1 MVGGI
6 MQIAYHPQ
14 VEKAL
19 ERMRAMGLK
28 VEILPEGENRA
39 FIFIG
44 LDSIIKLIDRQIKY
58 PNRKTYFE
66 DGFIII
72 EVWRGQ
78 L

>member
-1 MVGGI
+1 

-19 ERMRAMGLK
+19 ARMRAMGLK
-28 VEILPEGENRA
+28 VEVLPEGNDRA

-66 DGFIII
+66 DRFIII
-72 EVWRGQ
+72 EVWRDYP
-78 L
+78 

>member
-1 MVGGI
+1 MVGGM

-19 ERMRAMGLK
+19 ARMRAMGLK
-28 VEILPEGENRA
+28 VEVLPEGNDRA

-44 LDSIIKLIDRQIKY
+44 LDSVIKLIDRQIKY

-72 EVWRGQ
+72 EVWRD
-78 L
+78 

>member
-1 MVGGI
+1 

>member
-1 MVGGI
+1 

-19 ERMRAMGLK
+19 ARMRAMGLK
-28 VEILPEGENRA
+28 VEVLPEGNDRA

-44 LDSIIKLIDRQIKY
+44 LDSVIKLIDRQIKY

-72 EVWRGQ
+72 EVWRD
-78 L
+78 